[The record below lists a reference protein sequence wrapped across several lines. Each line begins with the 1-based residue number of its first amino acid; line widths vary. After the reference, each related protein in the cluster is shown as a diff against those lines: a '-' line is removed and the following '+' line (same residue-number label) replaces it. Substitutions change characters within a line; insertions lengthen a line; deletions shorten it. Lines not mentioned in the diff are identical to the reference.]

1 MQDILAQV
9 ISYIVGIWRF
19 RWAGLGVAWLVCML
33 GWVVVLKMPDQ
44 YQASAKVFVDTQSTL
59 RPLLSGLAVDVN
71 FNERL
76 NFMTRSLL
84 SRPSLEKVARM
95 TDMDLQ
101 VKNAQEME
109 DLIDTLSKKVS
120 VIASR
125 GQPLYTIAYQDSDP
139 QLAKR
144 VVQSLLNIFVESTL
158 GASRKDTDV
167 AQQFLEK
174 QIKEYEQRLISGEER
189 LKEFKR
195 KHVGMMPGQGGGYY
209 QRMEALRSDLASA
222 RLEMRETEM
231 KRDELQRQLEGE
243 EPTFGFSGLT
253 VAKPKKR
260 NRRVDADK
268 VSELSP
274 IDQRIQALLV
284 RQDELLVSYT
294 ERHPDVMAIE
304 AQIKALEQQK
314 LEDLG
319 VESPADTASA
329 DEDGLDFFDEGAG
342 FGGMDVADNLDANP
356 VYQNTRMA
364 MGEADAELASMTVRV
379 NEYEARLKELQ
390 GMVDTLPQ
398 VEAELARLNRN
409 YEVNKKQYD
418 SLVARLESARIS
430 QEAEQSSD
438 NVKFKIVEPPRVP
451 LEPSGPNRPLFLVVV
466 LIAGMV
472 IGLGLSLAMALSRP
486 IFDSQRIV
494 ESVTGV
500 MVLGTVTMVWTPAQQ
515 WRRRM
520 GFLAFLGT
528 FTMLMVLFSGVMAL
542 EVLDVDLASKLSF
555 LGELL

>member
-19 RWAGLGVAWLVCML
+19 RWPGLGIAWLICIL

-44 YQASAKVFVDTQSTL
+44 YEASAKVFVDTQSTL

-71 FNERL
+71 LNERL

-109 DLIDTLSKKVS
+109 ELIDLLTEKVT
-120 VIASR
+120 IASSR
-125 GQPLYTIAYQDSDP
+125 GQPLYTITYESSDP

-209 QRMEALRSDLASA
+209 KRMEALRSELSSA
-222 RLEMRETEM
+222 RLTMRETEM

-304 AQIKALEQQK
+304 AQIKTLEQQK

-319 VESPADTASA
+319 VEPVPDQAAG
-329 DEDGLDFFDEGAG
+329 DEELDFFDEGAG
-342 FGGMDVADNLDANP
+342 FGGIEVNDNLDANP

-364 MGEADAELASMTVRV
+364 LGEADADLASMTVRV

-390 GMVDTLPQ
+390 SLVNTLPQ

-466 LIAGMV
+466 LVFGV
-472 IGLGLSLAMALSRP
+472 LVGIGLAFAMALTRP
-486 IFDSQRIV
+486 IFDSQRTV

-500 MVLGTVTMVWTPAQQ
+500 MVLGTVGMVWTPAQQ
-515 WRRRM
+515 RRRRVGSLM
-520 GFLAFLGT
+520 FLLT
-528 FTMLMVLFSGVMAL
+528 FTMLIAMFSGVMAL
-542 EVLDVDLASKLSF
+542 EVLGVDLASKLAILDEF
-555 LGELL
+555 L